1 MSVMSYRSY
10 VKERI
15 DVPDGQMEPICP
27 FSGTNM
33 IICDF
38 AYTGH
43 CYFCIESAR
52 GYIRQLVKKLKIR
65 E

>member
-1 MSVMSYRSY
+1 MSYRSY

-15 DVPDGQMEPICP
+15 DVPNEQTEPICP
-27 FSGTNM
+27 FSYTEP

-52 GYIRQLVKKLKIR
+52 GYIRHLMKKLKVR